1 MDVVAL
7 RPSGDGLREATRA
20 AGVEFELSLAGPAG
34 EPVDPRWTLAASWMN
49 VPPLRADPTTWWAEV
64 PVAVPGGR
72 PRLVRVEPAG
82 RQRARV
88 SAAGGDGGADEG
100 DGSAVGG
107 GGGADE
113 QDGSAVAAEAVY
125 AAVRRV
131 LALDVDLSGL
141 YERAAEDPDLS
152 WVTGG
157 AGRIG
162 RSPRVFDD
170 VVKTLCTVN
179 CSWTATHRMA
189 GALVAHLGEVTTDG
203 RARAFP
209 TPAAMAA
216 VGTGFY
222 RDVVR
227 AGYRA
232 PWLAELA
239 RRQADGEEDLETLI
253 SADLSDEEVA
263 ARLRALPGVGG
274 YAAAH
279 VMQLL
284 GRFSRPVLD
293 SWTRPTYARLTA
305 QTAVRDDDVR
315 ARFAGYGPWAGL
327 AFWLFCHH
335 DPTFH

>member
-1 MDVVAL
+1 MPD
-7 RPSGDGLREATRA
+7 
-20 AGVEFELSLAGPAG
+20 VEFELSLAGPAA

-49 VPPLRADPTTWWAEV
+49 VPPLRADAAAWWAEV
-64 PVAVPGGR
+64 PVAVPGGG
-72 PRLVRVEPAG
+72 PRLVRAEPTG

-88 SAAGGDGGADEG
+88 SASGGVGGAAAGDGGAADG
-100 DGSAVGG
+100 DG
-107 GGGADE
+107 GA
-113 QDGSAVAAEAVY
+113 ATAEAAH

-189 GALVAHLGEVTTDG
+189 GALVAHLGEVTADG

-216 VGTGFY
+216 VGTDFY

-239 RRQADGEEDLETLI
+239 RRQADGEEDLETLT

-284 GRFSRPVLD
+284 GRFSHPVLD
-293 SWTRPTYARLTA
+293 SWTRPTYARLTG

>member
-1 MDVVAL
+1 MPD
-7 RPSGDGLREATRA
+7 
-20 AGVEFELSLAGPAG
+20 VEFELSLAGPAG
-34 EPVDPRWTLAASWMN
+34 EPVDPRWTLAASWMR
-49 VPPLRADPTTWWAEV
+49 VPPMCADPTAWWLEV
-64 PVAVPGGR
+64 PVTVPGGG

-88 SAAGGDGGADEG
+88 SASGGVDGAAEGDGGAAAEG
-100 DGSAVGG
+100 DGGAASADGG
-107 GGGADE
+107 DDDA
-113 QDGSAVAAEAVY
+113 AAAEAVY
-125 AAVRRV
+125 VAVRRV

-162 RSPRVFDD
+162 RSPWVFDD

-189 GALVAHLGEVTTDG
+189 GALVAHLGKVTADG
-203 RARAFP
+203 RAKAFP

-216 VGTGFY
+216 VGTDFY

-239 RRQADGEEDLETLI
+239 RRQADGDEDVETLT
-253 SADLSDEEVA
+253 STDLSDEDVA
-263 ARLRALPGVGG
+263 VRLRALPGVGG

-284 GRFSRPVLD
+284 GRFSYPVLD
-293 SWTRPTYARLTA
+293 SWTRPTYARLTG
-305 QTAVRDDDVR
+305 QTAVRDEDVR

-335 DPTFH
+335 EPTFH